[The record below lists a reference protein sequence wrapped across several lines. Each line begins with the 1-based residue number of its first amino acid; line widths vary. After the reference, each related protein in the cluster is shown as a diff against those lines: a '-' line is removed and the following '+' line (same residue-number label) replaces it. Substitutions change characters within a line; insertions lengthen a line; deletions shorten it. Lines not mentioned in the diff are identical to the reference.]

1 MCSASNVKLAET
13 LQTVAN
19 EGARAFYDPSSALAQ
34 NLVKDIQAKGGIVTL
49 EDLSSYYHN
58 FTVKVSSRAVLLLLV
73 LFLFLFLLLFINYY
87 LTFMRRALSS
97 RRSESRSARSTRATR

>member
-19 EGARAFYDPSSALAQ
+19 EGARTFYDPSSALAQ
-34 NLVKDIQAKGGIVTL
+34 NLVKDIQAKGGIITL

-58 FTVKVSSRAVLLLLV
+58 FTVKVSSLGP
-73 LFLFLFLLLFINYY
+73 FLLFQYIYKHIY
-87 LTFMRRALSS
+87 IYTYIQALS
-97 RRSESRSARSTRATR
+97 

>member
-34 NLVKDIQAKGGIVTL
+34 NLVKDIQAKGGIITM

-58 FTVKVSSRAVLLLLV
+58 FTVKVPSLGPFYYYSYYYFVICYLLLLLLLLLV
-73 LFLFLFLLLFINYY
+73 FDFYVPCGVVV
-87 LTFMRRALSS
+87 
-97 RRSESRSARSTRATR
+97 